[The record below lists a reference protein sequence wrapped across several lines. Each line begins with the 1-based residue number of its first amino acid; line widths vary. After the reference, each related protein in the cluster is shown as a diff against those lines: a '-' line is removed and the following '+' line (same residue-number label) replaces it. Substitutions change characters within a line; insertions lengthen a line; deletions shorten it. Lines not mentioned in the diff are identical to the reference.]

1 MSFWPY
7 YGLKRG
13 ISTTSW
19 PDGEEDSAG
28 ITPGRPRAKR
38 SPQSEESAAQCPTQA
53 LHVVKHQE
61 TADNGVAVDFS
72 RCIHCQRCRTG
83 PYALPWSQD
92 FAWSASTASAQPIL
106 GSRFSASLQVLY
118 IDAGACGACVNE
130 VRLIDAPPY
139 NLHRLGIFVTATPR
153 DADVL
158 LVAGPITDAMRT
170 AILKAYA
177 AMPEPKRVMGMG
189 TCAINGGIFG
199 ESFACAGGLEK
210 IIPVDLWLPGCPPP
224 PLAIIHGLLSLV
236 GRVAPVSL
244 EEQP

>member
-7 YGLKRG
+7 YGLQRG
-13 ISTTSW
+13 ITTTSW
-19 PDGEEDSAG
+19 PDGAEDSPG
-28 ITPGRPRAKR
+28 ITPGRPRAGATER
-38 SPQSEESAAQCPTQA
+38 AEEIAALCPTQA
-53 LHVVKHQE
+53 LKVVSQDE
-61 TADNGVAVDFS
+61 TDGVAVDFS
-72 RCIHCQRCRTG
+72 HCIHCQRCRQG
-83 PYALPWSQD
+83 ENALPWTTD
-92 FAWSASTASAQPIL
+92 FSWGAPSTSAQPSL
-106 GSRFSASLQVLY
+106 GSRFTRSLQVLY
-118 IDAGACGACVNE
+118 VDAGACGACVNE

-170 AILKAYA
+170 AISKAYA

-189 TCAINGGIFG
+189 TCAINGGVFG

-210 IIPVDLWLPGCPPP
+210 IVPVDLWLPGCPPP

-236 GRVAPVSL
+236 GRVAPAAL